1 MSDGHYGGLHLS
13 LHSRLHADLQPFVLS
28 ASVRSAAHQVR
39 RLLSSHSEH
48 FSSGILSTIYSH
60 NHPDA
65 SLHNSPLSGPEY
77 FAPCQ
82 SNGDLTFLALPVSQ
96 NWRNALSPGANVTFS
111 VGSNPDP
118 RVVDWRH
125 ASKGDASEWD
135 EARPDWRKGMPSK
148 LRVTLFGHVV
158 ELPQEDTNEESTRTH
173 RLAKCF
179 TSVHTDSMKW
189 APGAKESPHEARWV
203 QLVVDRIYAVGG
215 FGDEHRI
222 GWISKAAY
230 TAAGSRGRAYAAPG
244 VAFADVGE
252 KDSAAISLDR
262 QTLFGE
268 TQSAASSAPE
278 LRGPLF
284 GRPSQRFF
292 D

>member
-1 MSDGHYGGLHLS
+1 MSALVCL
-13 LHSRLHADLQPFVLS
+13 LS
-28 ASVRSAAHQVR
+28 AAYAAAWETEAQAAQQVR
-39 RLLSSHSEH
+39 HLLSSPSEH

-60 NHPDA
+60 SHPDA

-96 NWRNALSPGANVTFS
+96 NWRNALAPGANVTFS

-118 RVVDWRH
+118 RIVDWRH
-125 ASKGDASEWD
+125 AKKGDASKWE
-135 EARPDWRKGMPSK
+135 EGRPEWRKGMPSK

-158 ELPQEDTNEESTRTH
+158 ELPQEETQARASLTH

-179 TSVHTDSMKW
+179 TSVHTDSVKW

-222 GWISKAAY
+222 GWVSKEAY
-230 TAAGSRGRAYAAPG
+230 VAAGISSKVPAEPGLTVAVDQKDAP
-244 VAFADVGE
+244 
-252 KDSAAISLDR
+252 DR
-262 QTLFGE
+262 HTLFSD
-268 TQSAASSAPE
+268 TQGAVFSVPE
-278 LRGPLF
+278 LPLSLF
-284 GRPSQRFF
+284 GRPSQRYF